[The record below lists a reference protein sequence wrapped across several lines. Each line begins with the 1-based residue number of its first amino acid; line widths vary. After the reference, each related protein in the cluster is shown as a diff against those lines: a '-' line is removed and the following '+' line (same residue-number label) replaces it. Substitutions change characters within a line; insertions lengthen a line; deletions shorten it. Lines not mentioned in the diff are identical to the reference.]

1 MLREI
6 GPGRVT
12 RYRLLGFQFAIILTG
27 DSADCRTYIKNFW
40 PPVGGEFLIR
50 ADFGRSGQIRFF
62 HYKNMNEIS

>member
-40 PPVGGEFLIR
+40 PPDDTMYSELQR
-50 ADFGRSGQIRFF
+50 T
-62 HYKNMNEIS
+62 